1 MATGAKGKGRP
12 VPTEAHTQ
20 INKVLKTSASVDTY
34 YARSATVVGMGE
46 LLLFFGKEFTAS
58 ELYDYFTKAPQL
70 VAKREHSRTNP
81 VRRQQSLQHHE
92 MVGVWGLG
100 PKTPQ
105 GSADAK
111 EVAAVAEA
119 IGGKAEKGKGRPVA
133 APPAEGDP
141 PADGAPPAERAP
153 SDECWNW
160 RGNNWRRWRWQAS
173 APRQSLRSW

>member
-1 MATGAKGKGRP
+1 
-12 VPTEAHTQ
+12 
-20 INKVLKTSASVDTY
+20 
-34 YARSATVVGMGE
+34 MGE
-46 LLLFFGKEFTAS
+46 LMLFFGREFTAT
-58 ELYDYFTKAPQL
+58 ELYDYFKNAPLL
-70 VAKREHSRTNP
+70 VAKRAHAWAHTE
-81 VRRQQSLQHHE
+81 RRQQSLQHHE
-92 MVGVWGLG
+92 MVGGWGLG

-111 EVAAVAEA
+111 EVAAVRALAEA

-173 APRQSLRSW
+173 APRQSVRSW

>member
-1 MATGAKGKGRP
+1 MAT
-12 VPTEAHTQ
+12 EA
-20 INKVLKTSASVDTY
+20 NKVISTVLASGSGDTY
-34 YARSATVVGMGE
+34 YTRSATVIGMGE

-81 VRRQQSLQHHE
+81 VRRQQSLQHRE
-92 MVGVWGLG
+92 MVGIWGLG

-111 EVAAVAEA
+111 EVAAVRALAEA

-153 SDECWNW
+153 SDEWWN
-160 RGNNWRRWRWQAS
+160 
-173 APRQSLRSW
+173 